1 MKRTILV
8 AENDQNLRKAISD
21 KLITENFNV
30 LKAENGEQAIK
41 LYLKNKLNI
50 QLILLEWSL
59 PGSDGMN
66 VLRYIR
72 KKSDIPVIF
81 LTSQSNIDD
90 TLIGLN
96 DGADD
101 YIVKP
106 FNFEELLARIKVS
119 IRHQNQSLNT
129 DNGIIKFKN
138 LMINLKTHEIL
149 KNGININLTN
159 REFKLLITLINK
171 AKGKALTR
179 NQLLDAVWGENF
191 EGQPNIVD
199 VYIRLIRQ
207 KLEDNKTEHYIKTIR
222 GVGYSIYED

>member
-1 MKRTILV
+1 MKRSILV

-59 PGSDGMN
+59 PESDGMH

-159 REFKLLITLINK
+159 REFKLLITLIK

-179 NQLLDAVWGENF
+179 NQLLDTVWGENF